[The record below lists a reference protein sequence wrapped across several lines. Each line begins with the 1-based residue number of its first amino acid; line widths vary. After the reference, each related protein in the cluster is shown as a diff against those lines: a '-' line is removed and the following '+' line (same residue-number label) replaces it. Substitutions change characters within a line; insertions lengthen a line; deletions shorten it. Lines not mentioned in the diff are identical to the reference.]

1 MIDVAK
7 IMVRAGGGGNGC
19 ASFRREKFVPRGG
32 PDGGDGGDGGN
43 VYIVGDPSLNTLLHL
58 KYHSTWR
65 GRRGVH
71 GGGSKRRGAN
81 GGDITIPVP
90 LGTVVWEV
98 KGDEERELVADV
110 TRTDAV
116 LVARGGSGGQGNIRF
131 VSALH
136 KEPVLSEAGEG
147 GERKVLALEL
157 KLLADVGLV
166 GRPNA
171 GKSSLLAMCSAARP
185 KIAGYPFTTTDPVLG
200 VVATGYSSF
209 VMMEVPGLIE
219 GAHDGAGLGHEFLR
233 HAERARLFLHI
244 LDGLSDDPVGD
255 WRMINSEL
263 AAFDSALGT
272 KPQLVVL
279 NKVDVPEVRERSA
292 SIERVLAGEGATVLV
307 VSATTGEGVDA
318 LVGKTMETLGALP
331 VEPAKTVRPVP
342 LTIRPKVEHPFR
354 VTRQD
359 RVFVVEAPRVERLL
373 AMANLKEWR
382 VMVQIWRE
390 LEKLGISKAL
400 EDKGVQAGDTVRVGS
415 VNLQWF

>member
-1 MIDVAK
+1 M
-7 IMVRAGGGGNGC
+7 
-19 ASFRREKFVPRGG
+19 
-32 PDGGDGGDGGN
+32 
-43 VYIVGDPSLNTLLHL
+43 
-58 KYHSTWR
+58 
-65 GRRGVH
+65 
-71 GGGSKRRGAN
+71 
-81 GGDITIPVP
+81 IPVP

-200 VVATGYSSF
+200 VVGTGYSSF

-244 LDGLSDDPVGD
+244 LDGLSDDPLGD

-272 KPQLVVL
+272 KLQLVVL

-307 VSATTGEGVDA
+307 VSAATGEGVDA
-318 LVGKTMETLGALP
+318 LVGRTMETLGALP